1 MLTSSDQS
9 VQSIERALM
18 IIETLAQYPHGV
30 GVTELGQNVGLHK
43 STVHRLLATLLTFGY
58 VEQDKDT
65 ERYRMGVKVV
75 GLGLQVLQNL
85 DFRTEALPYMREL
98 VALSRETVQLAVL
111 DFGQVVVVERDHS
124 PETITVNLG
133 LRADAHCTAEGK
145 VLLAYL
151 PSEKVMR
158 ILGHKELRQYTV
170 NTISDLNTIL
180 AHLEKVRNQG
190 YAINAEELAEGL
202 RAVAAPVFNH
212 TGAVV
217 AALSISGPTSRLT
230 LERIARL
237 VGVLKEA
244 SNSLSVRL
252 GWTQTC
258 TEHKG

>member
-1 MLTSSDQS
+1 MKSSDQS
-9 VQSIERALM
+9 VQSIERALTVL
-18 IIETLAQYPHGV
+18 ETLALYPHGV
-30 GVTELGQNVGLHK
+30 GVTELGQNTGLHK
-43 STVHRLLATLLTFGY
+43 STVHRLLSTLLALGY
-58 VEQDKDT
+58 VEQDKET
-65 ERYRMGVKVV
+65 EHYRIGVKVV
-75 GLGLQVLQNL
+75 GLGLQVLHNL

-111 DFGQVVVVERDHS
+111 DFGQVVIVERDHS

-133 LRADAHCTAEGK
+133 LRADAHCTADGI

-158 ILGHKELRQYTV
+158 ILGKRELRQYTV
-170 NTISDLNTIL
+170 NTIADLNTIM

-217 AALSISGPTSRLT
+217 AALSICGPTSRLT

-237 VGVLKEA
+237 VTVLKEA
-244 SNSLSVRL
+244 SNSLSSRL
-252 GWTQTC
+252 GWTPAC
-258 TEHKG
+258 SGLKS